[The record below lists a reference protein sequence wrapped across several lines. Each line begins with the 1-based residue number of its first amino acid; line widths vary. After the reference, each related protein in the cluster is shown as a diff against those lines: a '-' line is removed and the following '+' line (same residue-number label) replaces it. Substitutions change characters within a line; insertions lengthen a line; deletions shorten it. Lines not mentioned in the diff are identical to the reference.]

1 MALFSMVMLLA
12 VVSTGVGLIYGGAR
26 RISTWW
32 MKRAGVTSS
41 RRVDIVS
48 SAIYVGISW
57 YVASFGLIRLI
68 AQGYAWVGILSTP
81 LVVIPV
87 LLTALIRGRRAEVP
101 SSSPTPAPS
110 EGGGE

>member
-41 RRVDIVS
+41 RKIDIIS
-48 SAIYVGISW
+48 SAVYVGISW
-57 YVASFGLIRLI
+57 YIASFGLIRLI
-68 AQGYAWVGILSTP
+68 AQGYAWVGVLSTP
-81 LVVIPV
+81 LVVIPII
-87 LLTALIRGRRAEVP
+87 LTAVIRGRRAEAASP
-101 SSSPTPAPS
+101 SSSPTPS
-110 EGGGE
+110 EGGV